1 MAASELVSQTPAA
14 LSGDVLDK
22 AADAVLRL
30 ATEGPWRDLTLRDIA
45 AAAEVPLGELYA
57 RTPGKAELLDR
68 ISLRF
73 DQAALGVA
81 DDPGAEIGD
90 RLFEAIMA
98 RLEAMEPH
106 RFALIAIL
114 RDEGRLN
121 GRLALRLASTG
132 RALLE
137 GAGVDT
143 GGRRGP
149 IRVVAMTGIWVRILQ
164 VWRDDEG
171 ALNRTMAEIDK
182 RLKQMRKRLGQIGAG
197 F

>member
-1 MAASELVSQTPAA
+1 
-14 LSGDVLDK
+14 
-22 AADAVLRL
+22 
-30 ATEGPWRDLTLRDIA
+30 
-45 AAAEVPLGELYA
+45 
-57 RTPGKAELLDR
+57 
-68 ISLRF
+68 
-73 DQAALGVA
+73 
-81 DDPGAEIGD
+81 
-90 RLFEAIMA
+90 
-98 RLEAMEPH
+98 MEPH

-149 IRVVAMTGIWVRILQ
+149 IRVVAMTGVWVRILQ